1 MAPLAITIK
10 YPEKIGKKVLI
21 EMNADKFEKLAAD
34 LGLFN
39 LDFLESMERAEKD
52 VRAGRVYKLKSL
64 KELRK

>member
-10 YPEKIGKKVLI
+10 SPEKIGGKVLI